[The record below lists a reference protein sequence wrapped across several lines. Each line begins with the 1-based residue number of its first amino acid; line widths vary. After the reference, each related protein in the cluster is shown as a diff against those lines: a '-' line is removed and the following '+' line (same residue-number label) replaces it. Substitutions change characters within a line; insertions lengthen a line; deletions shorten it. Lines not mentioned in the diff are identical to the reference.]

1 MSRTKRK
8 AKTVGVKPVY
18 IIIIVAV
25 LLLAVYAVI
34 EKAQERRQSADPHY
48 GMVEVYNGESYIWIT
63 PQDGVAVNELEKD
76 DFAEDPDGNLTYVG
90 RKYKASRGVDVSSYQ
105 GEIDWQQVY
114 ESGVRFAVVRAGGTF
129 YGSGEMYEDDNF
141 ISNVDNAEK
150 AGLRVGV
157 YFFSQ
162 AVSVDEARAEAQFVI
177 SALGGRELALPVF
190 FDWERIGDDAARTDA
205 VSNEELTDIA
215 VAFCEEIKS
224 ADYAAGVYVYNDT
237 GYYGYDLSRLDDY
250 MLWGVG
256 VGSYPYFYYAH
267 EMWQY
272 SFKGTVPGIDAA
284 CDLNMLFEEK

>member
-1 MSRTKRK
+1 M
-8 AKTVGVKPVY
+8 Y
-18 IIIIVAV
+18 IVIIAAV
-25 LLLAVYAVI
+25 LLLAVYAVV
-34 EKAQERRQSADPHY
+34 EKVQERRQSEDPHY
-48 GMVEVYNGESYIWIT
+48 GMVEVYNGESHIWIT

-76 DFAEDPDGNLTYVG
+76 DFVEDPDGNLTYVG
-90 RKYKASRGVDVSSYQ
+90 RKFKASRGVDVSSYQ

-114 ESGVRFAVVRAGGTF
+114 ESGVRFAVVRAGGTY
-129 YGSGEMYEDDNF
+129 YGSGEMYEDDKF
-141 ISNVDNAEK
+141 ISNVENAEN

-162 AVSVDEARAEAQFVI
+162 AVSADEARAEARFVI
-177 SALGGRELALPVF
+177 SALGGRELSLPVF

-224 ADYAAGVYVYNDT
+224 AGYAAGVYVYNDT
-237 GYYGYDLSRLDDY
+237 GYYGYDLARLDDY

-256 VGSYPYFYYAH
+256 IGSYPYFYYAH

>member
-1 MSRTKRK
+1 M
-8 AKTVGVKPVY
+8 Y
-18 IIIIVAV
+18 IVVAVAV
-25 LLLAVYAVI
+25 LLLAVYAVV
-34 EKAQERRQSADPHY
+34 EKVQERRQSEDPHY
-48 GMVEVYNGESYIWIT
+48 GMVEVYNGESYVWIT
-63 PQDGVAVNELEKD
+63 PQDGVAVNELTKD
-76 DFAEDPDGNLTYVG
+76 DFAEDTEGNLTYIG
-90 RKYKASRGVDVSSYQ
+90 RKYKASRGVDVSSFQ
-105 GEIDWQQVY
+105 GDIDWQQVY
-114 ESGVRFAVVRAGGTF
+114 ESGVRFAVVRVGGTY
-129 YGSGEMYEDDNF
+129 YGSGEMYEDDKF
-141 ISNVDNAEK
+141 ISNVENAEK

-162 AVSVDEARAEAQFVI
+162 AVSVDEARAEARFVI
-177 SALGGRELALPVF
+177 SALGGRELSLPVF

-224 ADYAAGVYVYNDT
+224 AGYAAGVYVYNDT
-237 GYYGYDLSRLDDY
+237 GYYGYDLARLDDY

-256 VGSYPYFYYAH
+256 IGSYPYFYYAH